1 MIVLL
6 IIAFSM
12 LALWEIPS
20 LVRRGW
26 RRELI
31 CFVILCFMGFIFSVM
46 INIGVTIPPI
56 STIIGK
62 WITRTFGI

>member
-1 MIVLL
+1 MTALL

-26 RRELI
+26 RRELA
-31 CFVILCFMGFIFSVM
+31 CFVTLCLMGLIFSVM
-46 INIGVTIPPI
+46 INMGVTLPPI
-56 STIIGK
+56 STIINK
-62 WITRTFGI
+62 WIAKMFGI

>member
-1 MIVLL
+1 MIALL

-26 RRELI
+26 RRELA
-31 CFVILCFMGFIFSVM
+31 CYVILCLMGFIFSVM
-46 INIGVTIPPI
+46 ITMGVAIPPI

-62 WITRTFGI
+62 WIARTFGI